1 MIQIRPIVD
10 AVMFQQA
17 KDLAQEDG
25 DGVVHTSHVIIKD
38 GEVVGA
44 FSVTLPALSWWL
56 HTGCTPRASLA
67 AFQGMDTI
75 LAERGGSL
83 ALVPC
88 ERRSPYYKLLERE
101 DLGFGKLP
109 GEWDLFLMKS

>member
-10 AVMFQQA
+10 AVMFQRA
-17 KDLAQEDG
+17 KDLAQKDG
-25 DGVVHTSHVIIKD
+25 HGVVHPSHVIIKG

-56 HTGCTPRASLA
+56 HTGCTPRDSLA

-75 LAERGGSL
+75 LAERGVSS

-88 ERRSPYYKLLERE
+88 ERSSPYYKLLERE